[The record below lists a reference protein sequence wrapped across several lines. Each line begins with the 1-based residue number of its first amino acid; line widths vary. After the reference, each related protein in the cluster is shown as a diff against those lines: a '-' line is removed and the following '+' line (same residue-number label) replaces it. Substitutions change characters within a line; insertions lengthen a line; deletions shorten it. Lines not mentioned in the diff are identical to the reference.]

1 MVNEFNEVQ
10 KLILSLL
17 YSKDSEPI
25 KGATWF
31 QKELF
36 LIAKNFEDIQEDL
49 AFDAYLFGPDS
60 EVAEDELSE
69 LKKIKLVELDGKKIR
84 LTKEGEI
91 IARKVYSED
100 LKKKQIID
108 RFKEFLNDLS
118 LDELLAFIYF
128 TYPEMTQES
137 TVFQDIKNKRVPIA
151 IALSRKGKIS
161 AEKGSEIAG
170 LPIEQFKKKN
180 NETKVCFIKWIHRN
194 KK

>member
-1 MVNEFNEVQ
+1 MANEFNEVQ
-10 KLILSLL
+10 KVILSLL

-69 LKKIKLVELDGKKIR
+69 LKKRKLVELEGKKIK
-84 LTKEGEI
+84 LTKDGKI
-91 IARKVYSED
+91 IAKETYQED

-108 RFKEFLNDLS
+108 RVKEFLNDLS

-128 TYPEMTQES
+128 TYPEMTLES
-137 TVFQDIKNKRVPIA
+137 TFFQDIKHKRIPVA
-151 IALSRKGKIS
+151 ISLVRKAKIS
-161 AEKGSEIAG
+161 AEKGAEIAG
-170 LPIEQFKKKN
+170 LSIEHFMKKLG
-180 NETKVCFIKWIHRN
+180 E
-194 KK
+194 